1 MKKYTFLLILAI
13 ICCTTADAA
22 RYYYFNR
29 FSTFEGLP
37 NNSITCTVQD
47 NYGFIWIGT
56 KDGICRFDGHEFV
69 LVGGKGPYEPLNG
82 VTADLDLDNDGT
94 IWFSTTNGVGSY
106 NPATDDT
113 HMIGPVG
120 STRASD
126 IVNDPFGNLWIISD
140 DVYRY
145 DKMNGS
151 VSAYELGE
159 ISPSHVVTDNEG
171 TVWMTARAGGLYR
184 YDSRRDKF
192 EKYIV
197 SIEGKPEPDIRFN
210 RIRAISDSNLL
221 VSNSEQDVILVNTG
235 DFSGRRIFKHQY
247 FTAKTEIY
255 DVIERQPGEFWCGTD
270 KGIYIFDAMTEGEQ
284 YSFMKYELTDPHSI
298 SSESVRNLMVDKE
311 GDVWVGTY
319 FGGLNLWLNQR
330 DAYSVFYENPSN
342 NSINGR
348 IVRALAADD
357 DGMIWI
363 GTEDGQLNR
372 YDQTLRQMTGYPST
386 KGFNIQSIIP
396 EGSKLW
402 LTSFNYGVYTF
413 DRTSGKII
421 KHYSLPSS
429 AQEAVSMC
437 RTKGGKLLIGASRGL
452 FRYDRDKDE
461 IVPFGE
467 DMEHFIHCLAQDRNG
482 NIWVGTFGSGIR
494 CLDEKG
500 KLIASMTENDGHSG
514 LSSNYITSFK
524 QDSEGRM
531 WVTTEGGGVCYSEP
545 GYKIEDVKF
554 SKITRDNGLSSN
566 ITSAIV
572 EDRDGSLWISTS
584 KGIILLDPSHLG
596 FERLFT
602 EKSHVTGDQYSYS
615 SGLLSANGNI
625 LMGTTNGLI
634 SFSPSKMKTNFVS
647 NALLIT
653 DIVASSGDRTIH
665 LKEEGKSCLESN
677 EVTVKYKDA
686 ASLMISFADPVY
698 SNLSPGQYVCTF
710 TQGKNSVTTMAK
722 GNSIEFTSV
731 KPGKILFNV
740 SLYNSTLPETNRSII
755 INVRPPFYRS
765 LTAYLL
771 YIIGMAIIAS
781 LVLYALF
788 IHNRNKRKIEVE
800 QLEHDKEK
808 EIYDAKINF
817 FTNITHEIRTP
828 LTLIKMPLD
837 KLISQHEYTPAAEKD
852 MIVIKNNADRLL
864 DLTNQLLDL
873 KRIEQDD
880 MRLSFTKDDICRIT
894 RKTCKLFEQQLND
907 QHVEMNLNI
916 PEECIE
922 IMCAR
927 DAVEKIITNLMSN
940 AMKYGKDKLD
950 VNVRASEDRKKVYL
964 TVNSNGEQIAENDRE
979 RIFEK
984 FYHGGKGTGLGLAFA
999 RTLAEMHGGR
1009 LYVDE
1014 NVTDTNSFVL
1024 ELPVE
1029 QPEQVTLRRSEKKE
1043 QKTVASEDSNLQHL
1057 LIVED
1062 AIEFREYLSN
1072 ELSDEYKVSTAG
1084 NGKDALEILESG
1096 KIDLV
1101 VSDIMMPFMDGC
1113 QLCNAI
1119 KTNPDYSHIP
1129 VILMTAVIGLDTRIE
1144 TLEVAADSYIEKP
1157 FPIELLRATIASL
1170 FKNREIAYRQF
1181 TSSPLAHFSN
1191 VKTSKID
1198 DEYMN
1203 KLHETIM
1210 KHLEEQDLGIEALTS
1225 ILGTSK
1231 STLYRKVKANT
1242 GLNINEYIRL
1252 CRLKKAAEL
1261 LSSQK
1266 YRVNEVAYL
1275 VGFSSPSYFATCF
1288 QNQFNQSPSAF
1299 VRSLKE

>member
-1 MKKYTFLLILAI
+1 MKKYTLSLILAL
-13 ICCTTADAA
+13 ICCYAADAA

-29 FSTFEGLP
+29 FSTFDGLP
-37 NNSITCTVQD
+37 NNSISCTAQD
-47 NYGFIWIGT
+47 HYGFIWIGT
-56 KDGICRFDGHEFV
+56 KDGICRFDGHEFT

-82 VTADLDLDNDGT
+82 VAADLDIDNDGVL
-94 IWFSTTNGVGSY
+94 WFSTTNGVGSY
-106 NPATDDT
+106 DPATDHT
-113 HMIGPVG
+113 MIIGPVG

-126 IVNDPFGNLWIISD
+126 IVNDPFGNLWILSD
-140 DVYRY
+140 DIYRY
-145 DKMNGS
+145 DKISGTVNS
-151 VSAYELGE
+151 YCLSEL
-159 ISPSHVVTDNEG
+159 SPSHIETDSDG
-171 TVWMTARAGGLYR
+171 VVWMTVRTGGLYR
-184 YDSRRDKF
+184 YDSRRDRF

-197 SIEGKPEPDIRFN
+197 SVDGKPETGICFN

-221 VSNSEQDVILVNTG
+221 VSTTDQDVILVNTG
-235 DFSGRRIFKHQY
+235 DFSGRRIFKHQF
-247 FTAKTEIY
+247 FTTKTEIY
-255 DVIERQPGEFWCGTD
+255 DIIERQPGEFWCGTD
-270 KGIYIFDAMTEGEQ
+270 QGIYIFDAMTEGDQ
-284 YSFMKYELTDPHSI
+284 YSFMKYEVTDSHSI
-298 SSESVRNLMVDKE
+298 SSDSVRNLMVDKE
-311 GDVWVGTY
+311 GNVWIGTY

-330 DAYSVFYENPSN
+330 DAYSVFYENPST
-342 NSINGR
+342 NSISGR
-348 IVRALAADD
+348 IVRAFASDS
-357 DGMIWI
+357 DGMVWI
-363 GTEDGQLNR
+363 GTEDGELNR
-372 YDQTLRQMTGYPST
+372 YDPTAREMTGYPGT
-386 KGFNIQSIIP
+386 KGFNIQSIIC
-396 EGSKLW
+396 EGNQLW
-402 LTSFNYGVYTF
+402 MTSFNYGVYTF
-413 DRTSGKII
+413 DRNRGEII
-421 KHYSLPSS
+421 RHYSLPSESQS
-429 AQEAVSMC
+429 AVCMYK
-437 RTKGGKLLIGASRGL
+437 TKGGKLLVGASRGL
-452 FRYDRDKDE
+452 FRYDRESDSF
-461 IVPFGE
+461 VPFGE
-467 DMEHFIHCLAQDRNG
+467 DTEYFVHCLTQDRDG
-482 NIWVGTFGSGIR
+482 NIWMGTFGSGIR
-494 CLDEKG
+494 ILDEKG
-500 KLIASMTENDGHSG
+500 SLIAAITEKDGVSG
-514 LSSNYITSFK
+514 LSSNYITSFT
-524 QDSEGRM
+524 QDSDGRM
-531 WVTTEGGGVCYSEP
+531 WVTTEGGGVCYSETR
-545 GYKIEDVKF
+545 YNADEIRF
-554 SKITRDNGLSSN
+554 SRITRDSGLSSN
-566 ITSAIV
+566 ITSAVV
-572 EDRDGSLWISTS
+572 EDRDGNIWISTS
-584 KGIILLDPSHLG
+584 KGIMLVDPAHMG
-596 FERLFT
+596 FERLYT
-602 EKSHVTGDQYSYS
+602 EKSNVTGDQYSYGASFLS
-615 SGLLSANGNI
+615 SNGNI
-625 LMGTTNGLI
+625 FLGTTNGLI
-634 SFSPSKMKTNFVS
+634 SFSPAKVKTNFVS
-647 NALLIT
+647 SALRIT
-653 DIVASSGDRTIH
+653 DIVATSGDKTVH
-665 LKEEGKSCLESN
+665 LKEEGKSCIESK
-677 EVTVKYKDA
+677 EVSVKYRDA
-686 ASLMISFADPVY
+686 ASLMISFADPAY
-698 SNLSPGQYVCTF
+698 SNLSSGQYVCTF
-710 TQGKNSVTTMAK
+710 TQGKHSVTTIAK

-731 KPGKILFNV
+731 KPGKIVFNV
-740 SLYNSTLPETNRSII
+740 SLYNTSSPESTQSIT
-755 INVRPPFYRS
+755 INVEPPFYRS
-765 LTAYLL
+765 AIAYLL
-771 YIIGMAIIAS
+771 YILGLAIIAG
-781 LVLYALF
+781 LVLYALY
-788 IHNRNKRKIEVE
+788 IHNRNNRRLEIE

-880 MRLSFTKDDICRIT
+880 MRLSFTKEDICRIA
-894 RKTCKLFEQQLND
+894 RKTCKLFEQQLHD
-907 QHVEMNLNI
+907 QHVDMNLNI
-916 PEECIE
+916 PDECIE

-927 DAVEKIITNLMSN
+927 DAVEKIISNLMSN
-940 AMKYGKDKLD
+940 AMKYGNDRLD
-950 VNVRASEDRKKVYL
+950 VNVSASEDGKKVFL
-964 TVNSNGEQIAENDRE
+964 RVNSNGEQIADSDRE

-1009 LYVDE
+1009 LYVDDK
-1014 NVTDTNSFVL
+1014 VTETNSFVL

-1029 QPEQVTLRRSEKKE
+1029 QPEQVSVRSSDKKD
-1043 QKTVASEDSNLQHL
+1043 QKTIANEDSNLQHI

-1062 AIEFREYLSN
+1062 SIEFREYLSI
-1072 ELSDEYKVSTAG
+1072 ELSDEYKISTAG
-1084 NGKDALEILESG
+1084 NGKDALEILESS

-1129 VILMTAVIGLDTRIE
+1129 VILMTAVIGLDIRIE

-1203 KLHETIM
+1203 KLHDTIM
-1210 KHLEEQDLGIEALTS
+1210 KHLEEQDLGIETLTS